1 MSEKLNI
8 YIGYDEAEIISY
20 HVAVSSII
28 SRSSL
33 PVSFTPISLK
43 NISKFFTRKKIA
55 KQSTDFAFSRFLT
68 PYLSG
73 YKGWSLFLDS
83 DVIVLDDIAKLFKR
97 RNDKYSVMVVKH
109 KKYTPK
115 LKTKFLNKKQ
125 LVYEKKNW
133 SSVMLFNNS
142 KCRKLTPDYVNT
154 ATGLQLHQFKWL
166 TNENKIGELNLKWNF
181 LVGEYKKIKN
191 PSILH
196 YTEGG
201 PYFQSF
207 KKCDYA
213 NDWFKEKNKMLSVK
227 DK

>member
-1 MSEKLNI
+1 
-8 YIGYDEAEIISY
+8 
-20 HVAVSSII
+20 
-28 SRSSL
+28 
-33 PVSFTPISLK
+33 
-43 NISKFFTRKKIA
+43 
-55 KQSTDFAFSRFLT
+55 
-68 PYLSG
+68 
-73 YKGWSLFLDS
+73 
-83 DVIVLDDIAKLFKR
+83 
-97 RNDKYSVMVVKH
+97 MVVKH

-142 KCRKLTPDYVNT
+142 KCKKLTPSYVNT

-181 LVGEYKKIKN
+181 LVGEYKKIKD

-201 PYFQSF
+201 PYFKSF
-207 KKCDYA
+207 KKCDYSS
-213 NDWFKEKNKMLSVK
+213 NWFKEKDKMLSVK
-227 DK
+227 DR